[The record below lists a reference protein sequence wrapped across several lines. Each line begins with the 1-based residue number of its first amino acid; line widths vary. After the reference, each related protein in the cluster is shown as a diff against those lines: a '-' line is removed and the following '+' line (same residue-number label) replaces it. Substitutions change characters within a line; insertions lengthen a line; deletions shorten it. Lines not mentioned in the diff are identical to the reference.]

1 MNRNSSPAIPSSFA
15 FVAIV
20 LGSCVCTTNLSPV
33 QAAVIYSQ
41 TTPSQPLGAYTS
53 TDRPAYQKI
62 ADNFL
67 LNGTGSA
74 TIRSLRF
81 IGGYGNTQ
89 PPPQTPPL
97 NALPPDDLRVVF
109 FVDSGGAPGLS
120 LAGGDFEVGAAVGR
134 APTGGP
140 LLNGI

>member
-41 TTPSQPLGAYTS
+41 TTPSQPLGAFTS

-81 IGGYGNTQ
+81 IGGFGKTQ
-89 PPPQTPPL
+89 PPPQNPPPNPFPPHHPPL
-97 NALPPDDLRVVF
+97 VF
-109 FVDSGGAPGLS
+109 FFGLGGAPGLS
-120 LAGGDFEVGAAVGR
+120 LPGG
-134 APTGGP
+134 
-140 LLNGI
+140 